1 MSLGNAHT
9 ESAAM
14 SRPGSDPL
22 RPHCDLRLPSSRHS
36 NSNGLAAGLGRAPEL
51 EESAALLIASLHRA
65 AEVARFQ
72 WRTQQAAAAA
82 AAAANAAS
90 AVSSTH
96 ARSVAGRYHPIGS
109 SIQRATRPSSD
120 QYALLPA
127 AASRSLRAAQ
137 GGDRADMLNAA
148 AASRSARRTDW
159 LTDSDDETSEDSWDD
174 DQEDPSSA
182 AIIRATLN
190 SANRSEN
197 RPDIP
202 PAPLR
207 DQPTSEPGAASSSST
222 YRALS
227 GFPTDETEAQVWDR
241 MVEELARTSSYP
253 PSNSSI
259 AAGSIISGRT
269 AFSQRQ
275 LPHPVWARRYPG
287 APGTWLRAELAR
299 RSASTRERERNPADS
314 STGIRPWDEL
324 LRRSQEPEPETEAE
338 RASSQD
344 THGTVRI
351 HAGPAAERSPPSYN
365 IRTTTVGALLDAQ
378 SAETVSQMEPSWQR
392 WARTVSTQRPTAQD
406 SNAVL
411 RVARTPPD
419 ERPSTRDSDVSR
431 RTSVNEEARRVA
443 AATERVARLAQ
454 VQRQRR
460 EQRDV
465 ALAEARAAGTL
476 STEDHGARERS
487 RASRGGLAYL
497 QRLRELDGLSPSHD
511 SSDAEAPDTAP
522 EARPHD
528 IFPWYDPPT
537 RGGPAVRSAT
547 SVNWFE
553 AARERREAQ
562 NRAAEE
568 ELAAANAARE
578 RYPGVPADLW
588 AEEAQEQEP
597 GLDDAQVQPR
607 VRPQRTGAE
616 QRHRNRTATVVAS
629 PPLVDSGIGEAART
643 MRTVGNGWTLVGPP
657 TTSEAEEAPSMN
669 RSASHTTWLTGPAQ
683 PSRRLSASP
692 LPLEL
697 PLSPPIL
704 PSATAISQP
713 GSQRPASPD
722 APAND
727 PRLLR
732 RPRRLPSL
740 TTAEVEASGVR
751 SGTASPTD
759 DAPARPMPTFGT
771 PARRAEYLGMGS
783 WRRSTS
789 PGVQV
794 IDGDLGRA
802 EGGSWSNSAAAADFE
817 RRTRESASEQDTSP
831 VPSPN
836 SIADAAEEAASVG
849 ALTRLTGA
857 TLDSIE
863 GQTTPQLRPPP
874 SGARG
879 EALTERA
886 RAALAQSRRLHDVG
900 QRLTQ
905 ELLSREA
912 SLRHREEHLRAEIA
926 RRRNASD
933 EQRRREGRIGR
944 VLAPDELGAVGA
956 VEREG
961 TTLLVRRRTIR
972 DSAPGLRPYQR
983 QDPRRTLSTHD
994 NSLDLATPTVEP
1006 PTSSARVGAPQSQ
1019 VDQEDKMY
1027 EGGNANEERATA
1039 ETSNAALPDSSHS
1052 ASPSMASTSRL
1063 ESSTISPSIPFGSTS
1078 LVHAQD
1084 VSAMPASAVGLLQ
1097 TVDEVSRSQ
1106 YIAATYARLRMWERR
1121 VPTQPALPSTEG
1133 SELYPLR
1140 FELFAISNTAP
1151 ESTSEDNSIL
1161 RAHSRN
1167 LLWNDDTAVTFPR
1180 SRNVDIGLRFLACVP
1195 SASGSRPAGD
1205 VAVSEAVRAERDLTT
1220 PLLQQGGEPG
1230 RSTSVSASNVASASR
1245 PAAPDLLSD
1254 FLTGSP
1260 PRHRPHLT
1268 TRQINLLSRLVAARS
1283 AGSREDRLAAISS
1296 LTSDEVADLRRLFSS
1311 STLEELRTRVQATRE
1326 ERSGSRHALMDS
1338 ARDSEHRSALHRVAR
1353 EAINSASH
1361 AGGVQLTSAQR
1372 ALIEQVAGA
1381 SSTPPSAEQLPSDA
1395 LQDLAPLIASRAR
1408 SIAQHA
1414 VRHVGEESV
1423 LAQTPVCTL
1432 SRLIVKV
1439 PRRAGRSAAKEGLV
1453 FVSHRPITTA
1463 MLERWN
1469 DCTQTELEAA
1479 AQREGFCFA
1488 SNVAEESTGRRNA
1501 SPIST
1506 SSAARRSTPN
1516 TRDRWDDDPELGV
1529 PLAFQLDNAMRPP
1542 TATEP
1547 AFLRDRTTLHP
1558 VGFFRI
1564 PTSATATL
1572 DFSAMAQHVVR
1583 SDTRR
1588 QNGAASSA
1596 VEISSGVSGSY
1607 IAIKIL
1613 NTHESDL
1620 PSSARRRQDA
1630 AGSAQQSTCA
1640 VQWIGAHGVA
1650 GVRSSATGAWFD

>member
-9 ESAAM
+9 ESATM

-22 RPHCDLRLPSSRHS
+22 RPHC
-36 NSNGLAAGLGRAPEL
+36 
-51 EESAALLIASLHRA
+51 
-65 AEVARFQ
+65 
-72 WRTQQAAAAA
+72 
-82 AAAANAAS
+82 
-90 AVSSTH
+90 
-96 ARSVAGRYHPIGS
+96 S

-137 GGDRADMLNAA
+137 GGDRADLLNAA

-202 PAPLR
+202 PAPLH
-207 DQPTSEPGAASSSST
+207 DQPTSDPGAASSSST

-227 GFPTDETEAQVWDR
+227 GFPTDETEAQIWDR

-259 AAGSIISGRT
+259 AAGGITSGRT

-275 LPHPVWARRYPG
+275 LPHPVWARRYP
-287 APGTWLRAELAR
+287 
-299 RSASTRERERNPADS
+299 
-314 STGIRPWDEL
+314 
-324 LRRSQEPEPETEAE
+324 
-338 RASSQD
+338 
-344 THGTVRI
+344 
-351 HAGPAAERSPPSYN
+351 AERSPPSYN

-378 SAETVSQMEPSWQR
+378 SAETVSRMEPSWQR

-406 SNAVL
+406 SNALL
-411 RVARTPPD
+411 RVARTPPE

-431 RTSVNEEARRVA
+431 RTSVNEETRRVA
-443 AATERVARLAQ
+443 AATERVARLAE

-460 EQRDV
+460 EQRNV

-537 RGGPAVRSAT
+537 RGGPVVRSAT

-629 PPLVDSGIGEAART
+629 PPPLVDSGIGEAART

-657 TTSEAEEAPSMN
+657 TTSEAEEAPSTN

-697 PLSPPIL
+697 PLSPPVL
-704 PSATAISQP
+704 ASATAISQP
-713 GSQRPASPD
+713 GSQRPASPN
-722 APAND
+722 APASD

-759 DAPARPMPTFGT
+759 DAPARPMPSFGT

-794 IDGDLGRA
+794 VDGDLGRA

-831 VPSPN
+831 APSPN
-836 SIADAAEEAASVG
+836 STADAAEEAASVG

-863 GQTTPQLRPPP
+863 GQNTPQLRPPP

-944 VLAPDELGAVGA
+944 VLASDEPSAVGP

-961 TTLLVRRRTIR
+961 ATLLVRRRTIR

-994 NSLDLATPTVEP
+994 TSLDLATPTAEP
-1006 PTSSARVGAPQSQ
+1006 PTSSSRVGAPQSQ

-1039 ETSNAALPDSSHS
+1039 ETSDAALPDSSHS

-1063 ESSTISPSIPFGSTS
+1063 ESSTISPSISLGSSS

-1205 VAVSEAVRAERDLTT
+1205 VAVSEAIRAERDLTA
-1220 PLLQQGGEPG
+1220 PLLQRDGEPG

-1254 FLTGSP
+1254 FLTGSS
-1260 PRHRPHLT
+1260 PRHRHHLT

-1326 ERSGSRHALMDS
+1326 ERSGSRHALMHS
-1338 ARDSEHRSALHRVAR
+1338 ARDSDHRSALHRVAR
-1353 EAINSASH
+1353 EAINRASH

-1381 SSTPPSAEQLPSDA
+1381 SSTPPRSAEQLPSDA

-1414 VRHVGEESV
+1414 VRHVGEGSV

-1432 SRLIVKV
+1432 SRLIIKV

-1469 DCTQTELEAA
+1469 NCTQTELEAA

-1488 SNVAEESTGRRNA
+1488 SNVADESTGRRNA

-1506 SSAARRSTPN
+1506 SSARRSTPN

-1529 PLAFQLDNAMRPP
+1529 PLAFQLDNAMQPP

-1547 AFLRDRTTLHP
+1547 ALLRDRTTLHP

-1583 SDTRR
+1583 SDTRH
-1588 QNGAASSA
+1588 QHGAASGA
-1596 VEISSGVSGSY
+1596 VEMSSGVSGSY

-1630 AGSAQQSTCA
+1630 AGSAQPSTCA